1 MTRAAQVVFA
11 VLVLAAFGA
20 FFAAQE
26 LKTSPSVVQRF
37 MLKYPVI
44 SPNGDGR
51 LDRQRVT
58 FRLKRADTVDVAIV
72 DDRGEAV
79 RRHVRTCV
87 DERCAPRG
95 EHRGS
100 RQEPPAALLT
110 ELAHRQ
116 IDEGRM
122 PSRP

>member
-11 VLVLAAFGA
+11 ALVLAAFGA
-20 FFAAQE
+20 FFVAQE

-58 FRLKRADTVDVAIV
+58 FRLKRKDTVDVAIV
-72 DDRGEAV
+72 DDRG
-79 RRHVRTCV
+79 
-87 DERCAPRG
+87 DEVAEIASGLRLGAY
-95 EHRGS
+95 
-100 RQEPPAALLT
+100 
-110 ELAHRQ
+110 RQ
-116 IDEGRM
+116 IVPSLPWDGRNPPM
-122 PSRP
+122 GDD